1 MSRRLLT
8 DPVPLGGVI
17 ALVLPSLS
25 PRTVDSFPAVSSVAA
40 SGSSVLQQLHH
51 LTLVNGINTLKEKDK
66 EDKEKQRLDTSD

>member
-1 MSRRLLT
+1 MSRCLLT

-66 EDKEKQRLDTSD
+66 EKQRLDTSD